1 MQSFLSGKAE
11 MEYCKKY
18 NNVRTEMIRMKQELK
33 SENKE
38 AISQLRFFALLRY
51 DRAGLAS

>member
-1 MQSFLSGKAE
+1 

-18 NNVRTEMIRMKQELK
+18 NNVRSEMIRMKQELK
-33 SENKE
+33 AENKE